1 MKFNIVFSRIL
12 IFLFLGIPYL
22 PLFGEIDRIGSQW
35 AILSGINFL
44 GLVFI
49 YFRDLEKLKINI
61 TNKLFLFFFLFLLYG
76 LISITKSVN
85 PAESFVEF
93 FRHFSVLITLLIFTS
108 LSQFKSNIPYLVSL
122 LILFS
127 VIDILGISLQN
138 NTGLPLIGFTGNKN
152 IASASLLIKSNAILF
167 LLYRYKNI
175 FVKIFT
181 FIFLVATYIT
191 VLIIGSKAGVVTLL
205 IISLTLTIAFFF
217 KRKNFNLNYI
227 PIAAIIISIVVSNA
241 INNNFSNAVNDTVN
255 YKNDQ
260 GSTDRLRYYKQASQ
274 AFFENPFL
282 GIGLGNWKIH
292 ATKYDSSD
300 MNEYVVQY
308 HSHNDYMQ
316 FLAEI
321 GVGAIFYVLFIF
333 YVFITLLKSFFYNK
347 TIEEGRFSLMLIAFL
362 GCLVY
367 FIDSNLNFPAARV
380 VMQLNLA
387 SMVALIIFLSDEKK
401 ASK

>member
-1 MKFNIVFSRIL
+1 MKLNIIISRIL
-12 IFLFLGIPYL
+12 IFLSLGIPYL

-35 AILSGINFL
+35 AILSGLNFL
-44 GLVFI
+44 GLLFI
-49 YFRDLEKLKINI
+49 YFRDIEKLKINI
-61 TNKLFLFFFLFLLYG
+61 TNKIFIFFFLFLLCG

-93 FRHFSVLITLLIFTS
+93 FRHFSVLITLLILTT
-108 LSQFKSNIPYLVSL
+108 LSQFKSNIPYLLGL

-127 VIDILGISLQN
+127 VIDILGINLQY

-152 IASASLLIKSNAILF
+152 IASASLLLKSNAVLF

-175 FVKIFT
+175 FVKIFSYVL
-181 FIFLVATYIT
+181 LVAAYIT
-191 VLIIGSKAGVVTLL
+191 VLLIGSKAGVVTLF
-205 IISLTLTIAFFF
+205 IISLIVILTFLF
-217 KRKNFNLNYI
+217 KRKIFSLNYI
-227 PIAAIIISIVVSNA
+227 PFAAIITSIILSTLF
-241 INNNFSNAVNDTVN
+241 NNNFGNAVNDTVN
-255 YKNDQ
+255 YSNDQ
-260 GSTDRLRYYKQASQ
+260 GSTDRLRYYAQASQ

-316 FLAEI
+316 FFAEI
-321 GVGAIFYVLFIF
+321 GIGAIFYILFIL
-333 YVFITLLKSFFYNK
+333 YLFITLLKSFFHSK
-347 TIEEGRFSLMLIAFL
+347 TKENIQFNIMLIAFL
-362 GCLVY
+362 GCSIY

-387 SMVALIIFLSDEKK
+387 SMIALIISLHDDK
-401 ASK
+401 